1 MSVFSQIIAGEQQR
15 QARNEAQIQ
24 DMFQQFGSALGKAKE
39 MRDKTEFDLGVA
51 QEKMGRMAQFLP
63 PEKTQEFVGLV
74 EKGDSDKALA
84 MAAGLEAGLQFQQEQ
99 ESRELGNQLAKLNI
113 QAKEQGVEEGDI
125 DLSTKRGSFE
135 AFQDFENKLGAA
147 IETFSAGSNVDEATR
162 QEAQSFLSSFS
173 DEDQN
178 AIMTA
183 ASQGVPSSQIYQMT
197 IDRAKAASDPD
208 VALTREGKR
217 AAIDKTRKDIEL
229 IQANIDKASDPAA
242 RRLAEVELQTKIKNL
257 QLKEQELKGMSRE
270 QKQAQDAKVRQVFTA
285 LSRSEDV
292 VSRIGD
298 IKELIKNAPKTTTG
312 LFARVTEGKDGKSN
326 FLGKFFPVDDIRR
339 MTSKLKAEAGFM
351 KIEDLRSQG
360 IKLGNLAI
368 QELENLQKT
377 AGNLDPAI
385 GDDAAFIKELDAF
398 QNSFDTAVMLV
409 AEDAANSGI
418 QLPADMQARV
428 NKALERRDAA
438 QQKRNASQE
447 TDPFPPGQEVEFQG
461 IRGRVSNDGKYFIT
475 PEGRRK
481 IKR

>member
-1 MSVFSQIIAGEQQR
+1 MAFESIISGELARQAQGSRDIQNIFAQFGAGIEQGRQQRAQQEAGMQIAEQEIAAMSKIDPSIAEQFMSVAETGKPQDIINFAN
-15 QARNEAQIQ
+15 A
-24 DMFQQFGSALGKAKE
+24 AK
-39 MRDKTEFDLGVA
+39 
-51 QEKMGRMAQFLP
+51 
-63 PEKTQEFVGLV
+63 
-74 EKGDSDKALA
+74 
-84 MAAGLEAGLQFQQEQ
+84 AGLALSQQQEQ
-99 ESRELGNQLAKLNI
+99 LDLSNKLANLDI
-113 QAKEQGVEEGDI
+113 QAKEQDVKTGGI
-125 DLSTKRGSFE
+125 DVATKQRSFE
-135 AFQDFENKLGAA
+135 DFQKFDRDLAA
-147 IETFSAGSNVDEATR
+147 AVETFSAGSNVDEATR
-162 QEAQSFLSSFS
+162 QQAQSFLSSFS

-197 IDRAKAASDPD
+197 IDRAKDASDPD
-208 VALTREGKR
+208 VALAREGKR
-217 AAIDKTRKDIEL
+217 AAIDKTRKDMEL
-229 IQANIDKASDPAA
+229 IQANIDKASDPAT
-242 RRLAEVELQTKIKNL
+242 RRLAEIELKTKIKNL
-257 QLKEQELKGMSRE
+257 QLKEQELKDMSRE

-461 IRGRVSNDGKYFIT
+461 IKGRVSNDGKYFIT

-481 IKR
+481 INR